1 MTDQLTERNDD
12 QVSSHAGP
20 GAPLPPPRRV
30 DRMKSEIVAGGA
42 VRENT
47 DDELAGGWKGWL
59 SMAAIAGL
67 FAWLGV
73 ANIWIFVFVV
83 GVVISIFLH
92 ELGHYLTARWT
103 GMKVTQFFLFFG
115 PRLWSFRR
123 GETEYGVRA
132 LPLGA
137 FVRIVGMNRMDDV
150 EPGDEGR
157 TYRQQSFPKR
167 LLVISAGS
175 IMHIL
180 LAIVLLFGVYSTQG
194 EITAQDEPRVIVG
207 AAALEL
213 PAGQAGI
220 TADDEIVSVGGTAV
234 TSPTELGE
242 TVRSFEPGEL
252 VDIVVLRDGV
262 EETITVGLGA
272 NTNVAEDDPLFG
284 TALLGVRTYS
294 PPLYEDHGLVAS
306 ATNAVTDIAP
316 VTWESTKG
324 IVKVLNPVNMVGHL
338 TGSDD
343 VDLSSRPTT
352 LYGVANV
359 SDEVGES
366 GGLAGVI
373 YLLAVLN
380 IFVGVFNM
388 LPLLPL
394 DGGHAAIAVYER
406 FREWRS
412 GSKQRYFADVE
423 RLMPFAMGVIMVLAM
438 LMFTGLYLDITQP
451 IG

>member
-132 LPLGA
+132 IPLGA
-137 FVRIVGMNRMDDV
+137 FVRIVGMNRMDEV
-150 EPGDEGR
+150 EPADEGR
-157 TYRQQSFPKR
+157 TYRRASFPRR

-175 IMHIL
+175 IMHMII
-180 LAIVLLFGVYSTQG
+180 AVLLLFTVYVGQG
-194 EITAQDEPRVIVG
+194 ERTDEFVPEVYV
-207 AAALEL
+207 AAAAPGL
-213 PAGQAGI
+213 PAAEAGI
-220 TADDEIVSVGGTAV
+220 EDGDQVLSVGGIPV
-234 TSPTELGE
+234 TSPSELG
-242 TVRSFEPGEL
+242 
-252 VDIVVLRDGV
+252 D
-262 EETITVGLGA
+262 
-272 NTNVAEDDPLFG
+272 
-284 TALLGVRTYS
+284 
-294 PPLYEDHGLVAS
+294 
-306 ATNAVTDIAP
+306 
-316 VTWESTKG
+316 
-324 IVKVLNPVNMVGHL
+324 
-338 TGSDD
+338 
-343 VDLSSRPTT
+343 
-352 LYGVANV
+352 
-359 SDEVGES
+359 
-366 GGLAGVI
+366 
-373 YLLAVLN
+373 
-380 IFVGVFNM
+380 
-388 LPLLPL
+388 
-394 DGGHAAIAVYER
+394 
-406 FREWRS
+406 
-412 GSKQRYFADVE
+412 
-423 RLMPFAMGVIMVLAM
+423 
-438 LMFTGLYLDITQP
+438 
-451 IG
+451 